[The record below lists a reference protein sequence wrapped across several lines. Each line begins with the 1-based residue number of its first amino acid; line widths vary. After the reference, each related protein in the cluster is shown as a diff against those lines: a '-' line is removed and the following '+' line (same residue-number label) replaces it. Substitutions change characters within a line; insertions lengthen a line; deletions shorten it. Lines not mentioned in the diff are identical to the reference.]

1 MHRTAVSTAI
11 SLIRASLI
19 DRPTNSYEYVGSAY
33 VHNTDRLNTTN
44 RIYPSA
50 YLKVYP
56 SGLPDIQRNPHMTQ
70 TSAGTI
76 PSYQEVLLEW
86 PLYREIKLNTNRLAN
101 WYGDL
106 RDGEVAFDS
115 YCTECRSRTPFKAA
129 RPTHMP
135 ASWHSLPVSDTQFT
149 TYMKCQRLGH
159 TYNFVFLVAN
169 GVLTKIGQWPSM
181 EDIAYADIEKYRSI
195 LGKQYFSELHRAG
208 GLASH
213 GIGIGAFVYLR
224 RIFERLIFQH
234 REEYDPGGTQI
245 PNFATLRMDE
255 KIEKL
260 RSVLPAA
267 VVRNKAAYAIL
278 SKGLHELSEDD

>member
-1 MHRTAVSTAI
+1 
-11 SLIRASLI
+11 
-19 DRPTNSYEYVGSAY
+19 
-33 VHNTDRLNTTN
+33 
-44 RIYPSA
+44 
-50 YLKVYP
+50 
-56 SGLPDIQRNPHMTQ
+56 
-70 TSAGTI
+70 
-76 PSYQEVLLEW
+76 
-86 PLYREIKLNTNRLAN
+86 
-101 WYGDL
+101 
-106 RDGEVAFDS
+106 
-115 YCTECRSRTPFKAA
+115 
-129 RPTHMP
+129 
-135 ASWHSLPVSDTQFT
+135 
-149 TYMKCQRLGH
+149 
-159 TYNFVFLVAN
+159 
-169 GVLTKIGQWPSM
+169 M